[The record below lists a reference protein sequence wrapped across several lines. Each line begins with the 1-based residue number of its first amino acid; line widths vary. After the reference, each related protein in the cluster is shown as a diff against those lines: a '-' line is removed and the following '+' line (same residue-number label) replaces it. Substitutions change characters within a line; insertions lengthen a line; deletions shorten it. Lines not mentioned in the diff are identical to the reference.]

1 MASVAAPGQSPSA
14 VSRMAVTAAGASGR
28 AGSLLTGGGHYP
40 ELGVRA
46 RGLRARLA
54 GDILYG
60 EALGNL
66 EGGATHTRRSASQG
80 MRSKAEPDTD
90 LGKDMEGQGS
100 AADLGYQAPERSIIP
115 GIPQV
120 LLLFFLSPQLEKGPS
135 LPAG

>member
-1 MASVAAPGQSPSA
+1 M
-14 VSRMAVTAAGASGR
+14 SRMAVMAAGASGR

-46 RGLRARLA
+46 RGRTAGLA
-54 GDILYG
+54 GDVLYG

-66 EGGATHTRRSASQG
+66 GGGATHTRRSASLG
-80 MRSKAEPDTD
+80 MQSKAEPDTD

-100 AADLGYQAPERSIIP
+100 AADLGYQVPERSIIP
-115 GIPQV
+115 GVPQIH
-120 LLLFFLSPQLEKGPS
+120 LLFFLSPQSEKGPS